1 MVAVQSPP
9 MARPKKADE
18 SPKKPDDKV
27 RFIAKMS
34 RADRARV
41 SRYCDH
47 FGVEQEETGA
57 KWILERLAAEEKK
70 LGW

>member
-1 MVAVQSPP
+1 MVAVESPV

-18 SPKKPDDKV
+18 KPRKPDDMV
-27 RFIAKMS
+27 RFIALMS
-34 RADRARV
+34 RADRAKV

-47 FGVEQEETGA
+47 FGVDQEKLGA
-57 KWILERLAAEEKK
+57 KWILERLALEERK